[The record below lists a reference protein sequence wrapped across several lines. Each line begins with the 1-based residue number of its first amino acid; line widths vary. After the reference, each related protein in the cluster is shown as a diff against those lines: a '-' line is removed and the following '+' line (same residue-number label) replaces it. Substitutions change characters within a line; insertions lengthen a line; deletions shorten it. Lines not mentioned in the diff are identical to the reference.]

1 MIHLFDPENKFWRF
15 MSKLT
20 DAAIMGILWAI
31 VSIPIITMGAA
42 TTAFYEFTLHQVRDT
57 EGGVWKSFWTSFKC
71 HFKKA
76 TLLWLITLAGTAFF
90 LADLWAAWNFFINV
104 DSLMR
109 YAVFGLIGC
118 LALIFIGC
126 TFYLYPTLALY
137 DFPMKKILGNSFI
150 LAIGNLPV
158 TLTLLVML
166 VLVGV
171 GIFYMSGLFFF
182 WIALYIFF
190 SSYFIIG
197 VFLKYTEDDGE
208 DGREEEKA
216 PALPAKRVRRKHF
229 NKKSAGHDEDYLL

>member
-1 MIHLFDPENKFWRF
+1 
-15 MSKLT
+15 
-20 DAAIMGILWAI
+20 
-31 VSIPIITMGAA
+31 
-42 TTAFYEFTLHQVRDT
+42 
-57 EGGVWKSFWTSFKC
+57 
-71 HFKKA
+71 
-76 TLLWLITLAGTAFF
+76 
-90 LADLWAAWNFFINV
+90 
-104 DSLMR
+104 MR

-182 WIALYIFF
+182 WVALYIFF

-208 DGREEEKA
+208 DGHEEEEA

-229 NKKSAGHDEDYLL
+229 SKKSAGHDEDYLL

>member
-76 TLLWLITLAGTAFF
+76 TLLWLIILAGTAFF

-104 DSLMR
+104 DK
-109 YAVFGLIGC
+109 IGR
-118 LALIFIGC
+118 AH
-126 TFYLYPTLALY
+126 
-137 DFPMKKILGNSFI
+137 
-150 LAIGNLPV
+150 V
-158 TLTLLVML
+158 
-166 VLVGV
+166 
-171 GIFYMSGLFFF
+171 
-182 WIALYIFF
+182 
-190 SSYFIIG
+190 
-197 VFLKYTEDDGE
+197 
-208 DGREEEKA
+208 
-216 PALPAKRVRRKHF
+216 
-229 NKKSAGHDEDYLL
+229 